1 MTSVNGQP
9 SRQPN
14 RRTTRL
20 PGSVAEIEAS
30 PPGPEV
36 GAFFD
41 LDGTLVAGF
50 TGVIMTRDRLRR
62 GQLGVGEFIGMV
74 QAGLNHQLGRS
85 EFEDLIGKGARM
97 LRGSSLSDIDELA
110 ERLFVQKIMN
120 RIYPEMREL
129 VRAHMARGHTV
140 VLSSSA
146 LTVQVEP
153 VARFLGIENVLSNK
167 FETDD
172 DGLITGEVL
181 RPILW
186 GPGKARAVQAF
197 AAKNGVDLSKSY
209 FYADGDEDV
218 ALMYLVG
225 NPRPTNP
232 AGKMAAVAA
241 KRGWPV
247 LKFTSRS
254 GSSPLSQLRTVAGV
268 ASMMPIAAGAI
279 GVGLLTRN
287 RRSGV
292 NFFTSNWGRALLT
305 TTGVN
310 LNVLGEENLTAKRP
324 AVFIFNHRNQVDPVI
339 AGKLVSDNFT
349 SVGKKELE
357 NDPLMGT
364 IGKLMDAAFIDRDN
378 PKAAV
383 EELKKI
389 EELARKGLSI
399 MVAPEGTRLDTT
411 EVGPFKKGPFRMAMS
426 AGIPIVPIVIRNAEV
441 VAARDSST
449 FNPGTV
455 DVAVFPPIPVDDWT
469 VENLP
474 ERIEEVRQL
483 YLDTLKNWPHD
494 KLPEPD
500 LYRLPKAPA
509 KKAPAKKAAAKKAAK
524 KTPAKRTAA
533 KKATAKKAAAK
544 SNTAAGASAQNRGER
559 TAVTAADDLA
569 SFSTTDD
576 ALVLASVSS
585 PAERELLNDWL
596 ERQRREHPDVQRRGA
611 GASGRGPAAGRAGA
625 ARRGVGSRRGPV
637 GGAGAGVLGARRPA
651 HPPEGGGA
659 AVRPR
664 HLSAAGVAAAPDPQA
679 RTLRVPGWLPATLRR
694 SPSCAS
700 SGATP
705 RSAKT
710 HANSPV
716 SSSGAPS
723 LAIERVE
730 LRLLGPEYKS
740 PRLVKPEMLASARFR
755 EGLQQIPGR
764 HRREGREDARRARYW
779 VESVLGRPH
788 PDVGPRDLQSRLRP
802 QHRLR
807 PQPKSSRCGVRWK
820 RTPRCC
826 CSRIGPTSTA

>member
-1 MTSVNGQP
+1 MTSGNGQQ
-9 SRQPN
+9 SRQTN
-14 RRTTRL
+14 RRTLRL
-20 PGSVAEIEAS
+20 PGSVAEIEGS
-30 PPGPEV
+30 PPGPGV

-50 TGVIMTRDRLRR
+50 TGVIMTRDQLRR

-120 RIYPEMREL
+120 RIYPEMRDL
-129 VRAHMARGHTV
+129 VRAHMERGHTV

-153 VARFLGIENVLSNK
+153 VARFLGIKNVLSNK

-197 AAKNGVDLSKSY
+197 AATNGIDLSKSY

-268 ASMMPIAAGAI
+268 ASMMPIAAGAL

-305 TTGVN
+305 ATGVN
-310 LNVLGEENLTAKRP
+310 LNVLGEENLTKQRP

-399 MVAPEGTRLDTT
+399 MIAPEGTRLDTT

-441 VAARDSST
+441 VAARNSST

-455 DVAVFPPIPVDDWT
+455 DVAVYPPIPVDDWT

-494 KLPEPD
+494 KLPAPD
-500 LYRLPKAPA
+500 LYRRAKARA
-509 KKAPAKKAAAKKAAK
+509 KKGPAKKAAAKKGQE
-524 KTPAKRTAA
+524 
-533 KKATAKKAAAK
+533 
-544 SNTAAGASAQNRGER
+544 SAGEEGRGE
-559 TAVTAADDLA
+559 
-569 SFSTTDD
+569 
-576 ALVLASVSS
+576 
-585 PAERELLNDWL
+585 
-596 ERQRREHPDVQRRGA
+596 
-611 GASGRGPAAGRAGA
+611 
-625 ARRGVGSRRGPV
+625 
-637 GGAGAGVLGARRPA
+637 
-651 HPPEGGGA
+651 EGCG
-659 AVRPR
+659 
-664 HLSAAGVAAAPDPQA
+664 
-679 RTLRVPGWLPATLRR
+679 
-694 SPSCAS
+694 
-700 SGATP
+700 
-705 RSAKT
+705 
-710 HANSPV
+710 
-716 SSSGAPS
+716 
-723 LAIERVE
+723 E
-730 LRLLGPEYKS
+730 
-740 PRLVKPEMLASARFR
+740 
-755 EGLQQIPGR
+755 
-764 HRREGREDARRARYW
+764 EGRRRRRLW
-779 VESVLGRPH
+779 RK
-788 PDVGPRDLQSRLRP
+788 RLRP
-802 QHRLR
+802 
-807 PQPKSSRCGVRWK
+807 
-820 RTPRCC
+820 
-826 CSRIGPTSTA
+826 SRIPPPGAAARIGAKGRP